1 MLIFIFATLALATQ
15 QVEKFC
21 FASKME
27 ALKAQGQIEF
37 ILIKNQDKTLLEEDC
52 LTVAVGQERV
62 ELVQR
67 WIKSH
72 YPAARLSFSSS
83 SPSTEEC
90 RLKFK
95 KLSRTQLKS
104 QGAGL
109 NQQRVNVQAGVQM
122 DEAQDIRMIRTLS
135 GKKAVLELDRFR
147 LSFICTYHSSQSYTL
162 EIKGETIPLPPRIT
176 STTVTAYGA
185 TQTIETPAQNIQTI
199 ESTLSLRKNEEI
211 NLGQIFKNLDNKS
224 SDLNLQN
231 PSLASQEG
239 ESIEQWFVS
248 LY

>member
-1 MLIFIFATLALATQ
+1 MLILFFATLAMATQ

-95 KLSRTQLKS
+95 KLSRTQLNS

-109 NQQRVNVQAGVQM
+109 NQQRVNVQAGVQI

-162 EIKGETIPLPPRIT
+162 EIKGETIPLPART
-176 STTVTAYGA
+176 TTTVTAFGA
-185 TQTIETPAQNIQTI
+185 TQTTETPAQNLKTI
-199 ESTLSLRKNEEI
+199 ESTISLRKNEEI
-211 NLGQIFKNLDNKS
+211 NLGQIFKNLDNKNT
-224 SDLNLQN
+224 DLNLKN
-231 PSLASQEG
+231 PNFANQTG
-239 ESIEQWFVS
+239 ESIDQWFVS

>member
-1 MLIFIFATLALATQ
+1 MLVFFFATLVLATQ

-83 SPSTEEC
+83 TPSTEEC

-95 KLSRTQLKS
+95 KLSKIQLNS

-109 NQQRVNVQAGVQM
+109 NQQRVNVQASAQI

-135 GKKAVLELDRFR
+135 GKKSVLELDRFR
-147 LSFICTYHSSQSYTL
+147 LSFTCTYHSSQSYTL
-162 EIKGETIPLPPRIT
+162 ELKGETIPLPART
-176 STTVTAYGA
+176 STTVTAFGT
-185 TQTIETPAQNIQTI
+185 TQTTETPAQNLQTI
-199 ESTLSLRKNEEI
+199 ETTLSLRKNEEI
-211 NLGQIFKNLDNKS
+211 NLGQIFKKLDNKTTAL
-224 SDLNLQN
+224 DLQN
-231 PSLASQEG
+231 PSLEKQTG
-239 ESIEQWFVS
+239 ESIDQWFVS

>member
-1 MLIFIFATLALATQ
+1 MLILFFATLALATQ

-95 KLSRTQLKS
+95 KLSRSQLNS
-104 QGAGL
+104 QAAGL
-109 NQQRVNVQAGVQM
+109 NQQRVNVQAGVQI

-135 GKKAVLELDRFR
+135 GKKSVLELDRFR

-162 EIKGETIPLPPRIT
+162 EIKGETIPLPART
-176 STTVTAYGA
+176 TTTVTNFGA
-185 TQTIETPAQNIQTI
+185 TQTTEIPAQNLQTI

-211 NLGQIFKNLDNKS
+211 NLGQIFKNLDSKNK
-224 SDLNLQN
+224 DLNLQN
-231 PSLASQEG
+231 PSLSNQEG
-239 ESIEQWFVS
+239 ESIDQWFVS